1 MPEGAWFM
9 AWSYELRGSDNRLV
23 EMRRG
28 FATKREAEAA
38 ARSARRM
45 MEAFDFPA
53 GDKEDLTIVTK
64 DEAAE

>member
-1 MPEGAWFM
+1 M
-9 AWSYELRGSDNRLV
+9 AWSYELRTSDNRLV

-38 ARSARRM
+38 AQGANRM
-45 MEAFDFPA
+45 MQAFDFPSNK
-53 GDKEDLTIVTK
+53 KEDLTIVTK